1 MNIKIKI
8 KNVTTAS
15 ASNYFL
21 NSLLLSFSISILIL
35 FIAFGLMYI
44 FENKEIPISISLL
57 LLLIAMS
64 FIVGSAYFDKKG
76 AHSIYSLIGG
86 AIVSASATFI
96 IISIIGGI
104 KYIFTS
110 TSSIPPLES
119 IISVIALLM
128 IGSLVILRIY
138 QVISSEISS

>member
-1 MNIKIKI
+1 MNIKIK
-8 KNVTTAS
+8 TGF
-15 ASNYFL
+15 FL
-21 NSLLLSFSISILIL
+21 DSLLVSLGVSILIL
-35 FIAFGLMYI
+35 FVAFGLMFI
-44 FENKEIPISISLL
+44 FENKESPISIPLL

-96 IISIIGGI
+96 IVSVVGGIRYLFISI
-104 KYIFTS
+104 S
-110 TSSIPPLES
+110 TNSLPSLES

-128 IGSLVILRIY
+128 IVSMVILRIIIY
-138 QVISSEISS
+138 QVKTSSYYK